1 MDICILSIKTL
12 VTGEMVKRSR
22 VYYRKVLEQCKDKNI
37 RKQFYYQ
44 NCKRLIYTRL
54 FPNSPRGVR
63 LASARLSGLVCL
75 VYSDKRHKNAIN
87 RQSLKHKALINNIFN
102 IFKEKTYKEN
112 CVDLDIFFY

>member
-22 VYYRKVLEQCKDKNI
+22 VYYRKALEPCKDKNI

-44 NCKRLIYTRL
+44 NCKRLLYTRL
-54 FPNSPRGVR
+54 FPNSPRGVA
-63 LASARLSGLVCL
+63 LASAWLSGLSGL
-75 VYSDKRHKNAIN
+75 FWLTPQNAIN

-102 IFKEKTYKEN
+102 IFKEEIYKKN
-112 CVDLDIFFY
+112 CVDLDIFIY